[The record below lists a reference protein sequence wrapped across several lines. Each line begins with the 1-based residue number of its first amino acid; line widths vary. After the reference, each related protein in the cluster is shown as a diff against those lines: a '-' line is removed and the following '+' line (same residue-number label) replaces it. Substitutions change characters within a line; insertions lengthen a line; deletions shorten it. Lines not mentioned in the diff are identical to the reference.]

1 VEQKAPVV
9 GHIGADVREGARAR
23 GQALLCQRWPQMRE
37 HARMWWGELTEED
50 LDEVYGQCD
59 RLVNVIHRRY
69 GGSRSE
75 AEVEVNRFL
84 IRAERLVMAPS

>member
-1 VEQKAPVV
+1 
-9 GHIGADVREGARAR
+9 
-23 GQALLCQRWPQMRE
+23 
-37 HARMWWGELTEED
+37 MWWGELTEED

-59 RLVNVIHRRY
+59 RLVNVIQRRY